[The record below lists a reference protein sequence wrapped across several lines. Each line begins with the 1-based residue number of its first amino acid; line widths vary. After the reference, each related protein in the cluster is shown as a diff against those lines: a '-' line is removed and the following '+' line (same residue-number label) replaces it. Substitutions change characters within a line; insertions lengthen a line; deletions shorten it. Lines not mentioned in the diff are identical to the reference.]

1 MKEVTNFLK
10 EHDIRPSYQRIRIYE
25 YISTM
30 KNHPTIEMIYNSLT
44 EEIPSLS
51 KTTIYNTVRL
61 FVNSGIMQPIT
72 IEDHEIRYDANVMTH
87 VHFKCNECGKIEDFF
102 LKETWFDFKAVIPDS
117 YMIQDEHLYARGVC
131 SECKSK

>member
-25 YISTM
+25 YISSM
-30 KNHPTIEMIYNSLT
+30 KNHPTIDMIYKALT

-61 FVNSGIMQPIT
+61 FVHSGIMQPIT
-72 IEDHEIRYDANVMTH
+72 IEDHEIRYDANVMPH

-102 LKETWFDFKAVIPDS
+102 LEETWFDFKAVIPHS
-117 YMIQDEHLYARGVC
+117 YMIQDEHLYARGIC
-131 SECKSK
+131 SECTS